1 MRRTVEA
8 PLLAAAACFLAFG
21 AVLACAYAIAP
32 IGRLDAAALNGM
44 TALHGSASHSVGNPI
59 ARSADPLP
67 LAVMLT
73 ALFAWGWAAGR
84 RREAFAAV
92 ALVAGANLA
101 GLLLQMAL
109 AHPRF
114 YPILGGDQLGAE
126 AYPSGH
132 ATSAMSIALAAVL
145 VAPARL
151 RLAVASGAAAYVIA
165 VSSALLVLGWHFPSD
180 VVGGLLVASG
190 FFFVVVAAIRAGAAG
205 RAGAAAHRV
214 GFALSPG
221 LGGAALTVLAA
232 AGLLALSRADDLLAF
247 ARLNTAATVA
257 ALAIMAVSA
266 GLVASATLISDP

>member
-32 IGRLDAAALNGM
+32 IGRLDAAALHGM
-44 TALHGSASHSVGNPI
+44 TALHGSVSHSVGNPL

-67 LAVMLT
+67 LAVMLA

-84 RREAFAAV
+84 RREALAAV

-221 LGGAALTVLAA
+221 LGGAALAVLAA

-266 GLVASATLISDP
+266 GLVASATMISDP